1 MIWMVI
7 TKKEME
13 DGASHV
19 FRFNREAFGKENIT
33 LKVVDEDD
41 ALNFIGKDDVV
52 ISRTMNERLLSTIA
66 SKGVNST
73 AENYKAYMTVKDKC
87 MLFDLLHSNGISVPM
102 QYKSQSDLVEGKTY
116 FVKPRYGSDSF
127 GITRRCICKSLYD
140 VARQVVEFNH
150 VYEME
155 PIIEDFIAGPEY
167 TVTCARCK
175 GNGCDYIMKYP
186 IGIECE
192 ETGGI
197 QTRECK
203 VGFKEYC
210 YSEVTNSDLKVIAE
224 KVFNLLGLKHLAR
237 IDFRR
242 DQNGKYYVI
251 DVNLLP
257 GLGPLDHYAKSLL
270 LTYNISYIGAM
281 LKLVD
286 CAS

>member
-41 ALNFIGKDDVV
+41 ELNFIGKDDVV
-52 ISRTMNERLLSTIA
+52 ISRTMNERLLNTIA
-66 SKGVNST
+66 SKGVKST
-73 AENYKAYMTVKDKC
+73 AENYKAYMTVKDKR
-87 MLFDLLHSNGISVPM
+87 MLFDLLHSKGISVPM
-102 QYKSQSDLVEGKTY
+102 QYKSQQDLVEGKTY

-167 TVTCARCK
+167 TVTCIRSQST
-175 GNGCDYIMKYP
+175 DYVFKYP

-210 YSEVTNSDLKVIAE
+210 YSEVTNSDLKEIAE
-224 KVFNLLGLKHLAR
+224 KVFRLLGLEHLAR

-270 LTYNISYIGAM
+270 LANNISYTDAM
-281 LKLVD
+281 LKLVY